1 VNGPHEVVNPA
12 SLAAPSG
19 FNHAVI
25 SAGGQVVWLA
35 GQTASDADGAII
47 GIGDVVAQYERAM
60 QNLLTVLA
68 AAGGRPEHL
77 VSMTTYVVDLDGYRT
92 RAREL
97 GQIWRGLV
105 GDHYPAMAAIGVSRL
120 WDPDALVEVQG
131 VAVVTLTP

>member
-1 VNGPHEVVNPA
+1 M
-12 SLAAPSG
+12 
-19 FNHAVI
+19 
-25 SAGGQVVWLA
+25 
-35 GQTASDADGAII
+35 
-47 GIGDVVAQYERAM
+47 VAQYERAM

-77 VSMTTYVVDLDGYRT
+77 VSMTTYIVDLDGYRT

-120 WDPDALVEVQG
+120 WDPDSLVEVQG